1 VRRQSDI
8 AQSGVLVLNPAYTFD
23 HFVIGKSNDL
33 AAASATAVAAQPG
46 QTYNPLFI
54 YGETGL
60 GKTHLMQAVA
70 HEVLGRRPATRLV
83 YVSAEQFT
91 NDLVAAMQQADL
103 SPFEAQYH
111 SADLLLIDDVHILA
125 GRRAAQDAFAETF
138 RVLYEAGRQI
148 MMTSDRAPQS
158 SGLDSELVGRFRG
171 GRVADVSRP
180 DVEHRLAILREK
192 ISAGTHAA
200 SVPDDV
206 VSYIADHVSTNVRAM
221 EGALV
226 RLVAYAAL
234 KSRSV
239 TLDLAREALTT
250 VTTPSRA
257 SAGSADVTLVARR
270 VAVEWGV
277 TPEALASK
285 RRTKEIVE
293 PRQVAMHLCREILG
307 MTLADIGAAFG
318 GRDHSTV
325 IHGLEKVQGEMASD
339 KAFSERVRR
348 VAESLR

>member
-1 VRRQSDI
+1 M
-8 AQSGVLVLNPAYTFD
+8 LVLNPGYTFA

-70 HEVLGRRPATRLV
+70 HEVLVRRPATNLV

-91 NDLVAAMQQADL
+91 NDLVASMQQADM
-103 SPFEAQYH
+103 SPFRSRYH
-111 SADLLLIDDVHILA
+111 AADLLLIDDVHILA

-138 RVLYEAGRQI
+138 AVLYNGGRQI

-158 SGLDSELVGRFRG
+158 SGLDAELVGRFRSG
-171 GRVADVSRP
+171 KIADVSRP

-192 ISAGTHAA
+192 IKIGAHSPPI
-200 SVPDDV
+200 PDDV
-206 VSYIADHVSTNVRAM
+206 ASFIADQVSTNIRAM
-221 EGALV
+221 EGALT
-226 RLVAYAAL
+226 RLQAYATL
-234 KSRSV
+234 KSRAI
-239 TLDLAREALTT
+239 TLELAREAL
-250 VTTPSRA
+250 PLGKAPHASPARA
-257 SAGSADVTLVARR
+257 DALLVAKR
-270 VAVEWGV
+270 VAAEWGV

-293 PRQVAMHLCREILG
+293 PRQVAMHLCREILR

-325 IHGLEKVQGEMASD
+325 IHGLEKVQGEMASNA
-339 KAFSERVRR
+339 AFSARVKR

>member
-1 VRRQSDI
+1 
-8 AQSGVLVLNPAYTFD
+8 LLNPSYTFA

-46 QTYNPLFI
+46 RTYNPLFI

-70 HEVLGRRPATRLV
+70 HEVLGARPSTRLV

-91 NDLVAAMQQADL
+91 NDLVASLQQADL
-103 SPFEAQYH
+103 SLFQSRYH
-111 SADLLLIDDVHILA
+111 TADLLLIDDVHILA

-138 RVLYEAGRQI
+138 AVLYDTGRQI
-148 MMTSDRAPQS
+148 MLTSDRAPQS
-158 SGLDSELVGRFRG
+158 SGLDSELVGRFRSG
-171 GRVADVSRP
+171 KIADVSRP

-192 ISAGTHAA
+192 VRIGACGPHAA
-200 SVPDDV
+200 HVPDDV
-206 VSYIADHVSTNVRAM
+206 VSYLADSVSTNVRAM

-234 KSRSV
+234 KSRPV
-239 TLDLAREALTT
+239 TLDLAREALPT
-250 VTTPSRA
+250 VTAPAVLRS
-257 SAGSADVTLVARR
+257 GVVSADAVLIARR
-270 VAVEWGV
+270 VAAEWGV
-277 TPEALASK
+277 TPEALSSK
-285 RRTKEIVE
+285 RRTAEIVE

-307 MTLADIGAAFG
+307 MTLADIGAVFG

-325 IHGLEKVQGEMASD
+325 IHGLERVKWEMGVNA
-339 KAFSERVRR
+339 AFSARVRR
-348 VAESLR
+348 LEEALR

>member
-1 VRRQSDI
+1 
-8 AQSGVLVLNPAYTFD
+8 VLNPTYTFA

-33 AAASATAVAAQPG
+33 AAASATAVAARPG
-46 QTYNPLFI
+46 RTYNPLFI

-70 HEVLGRRPATRLV
+70 HEVLGRHPETRLV

-91 NDLVAAMQQADL
+91 NDLVSSMQQADL
-103 SPFEAQYH
+103 SPFRARYH
-111 SADLLLIDDVHILA
+111 TADLLLIDDVHILA

-138 RVLYEAGRQI
+138 AVLHAGGRQI

-171 GRVADVSRP
+171 GKVADVSRP
-180 DVEHRLAILREK
+180 DVEHRHAILREK
-192 ISAGTHAA
+192 IKFGAPGPA
-200 SVPDDV
+200 VPDDV
-206 VSYIADHVSTNVRAM
+206 IAFIADQVTQNVRAM
-221 EGALV
+221 EGALT
-226 RLVAYAAL
+226 RLIAYATL
-234 KSRSV
+234 KSRPVS
-239 TLDLAREALTT
+239 LDLAREAL
-250 VTTPSRA
+250 PLKA
-257 SAGSADVTLVARR
+257 AAAPSADAELVARR
-270 VAVEWGV
+270 VAAEWGV

-307 MTLADIGAAFG
+307 MTLSDIGAAFG

-325 IHGLEKVQGEMASD
+325 IHGLERVHAEMGFNP
-339 KAFSERVRR
+339 AFSARVRR
-348 VAESLR
+348 LEEGLR

>member
-1 VRRQSDI
+1 
-8 AQSGVLVLNPAYTFD
+8 VLVHNLSTESGKVRAQLNPTYTFAR
-23 HFVIGKSNDL
+23 FVIGKSNDL

-70 HEVLGRRPATRLV
+70 HEVTTRRPSTRLV

-91 NDLVAAMQQADL
+91 NDLVAAVQQANL
-103 SPFEAQYH
+103 SPFHARYH

-138 RVLYEAGRQI
+138 RVLSDAGRQV
-148 MMTSDRAPQS
+148 MLTSDRAPQA
-158 SGLDSELVGRFRG
+158 SGLDQELVGRFRS

-192 ISAGTHAA
+192 IRTGAHA
-200 SVPDDV
+200 VPDDV
-206 VSYIADHVSTNVRAM
+206 VSFIADEVTQNVRAM

-226 RLVAYAAL
+226 RLLAYASL
-234 KSRSV
+234 KTRPV
-239 TLDLAREALTT
+239 TLDLAREALSRT
-250 VTTPSRA
+250 VPSSTSGA
-257 SAGSADVTLVARR
+257 SANAALVARR
-270 VAVEWGV
+270 VAQEWGV

-285 RRTKEIVE
+285 RRTKEIVG

-325 IHGLEKVQGEMASD
+325 IHGLEKVQGEMAVD
-339 KAFSERVRR
+339 AVFSARVRR

>member
-1 VRRQSDI
+1 VHKL
-8 AQSGVLVLNPAYTFD
+8 VLVLNPSYTFA

-46 QTYNPLFI
+46 RTYNPLFI

-70 HEVLGRRPATRLV
+70 HEVLKTRPAARLV

-91 NDLVAAMQQADL
+91 NDLVASLQQADL
-103 SPFEAQYH
+103 SVFQSRYH
-111 SADLLLIDDVHILA
+111 TADLLLIDDVHILA

-138 RVLYEAGRQI
+138 AVLYDTGRQI

-158 SGLDSELVGRFRG
+158 SGLDSELVGRFRWG
-171 GRVADVSRP
+171 KVTDVSRP

-192 ISAGTHAA
+192 VRIGAYGPHAA
-200 SVPDDV
+200 HVPDDV
-206 VSYIADHVSTNVRAM
+206 VSFLADNVSTNVRAM

-234 KSRSV
+234 KSRPV
-239 TLDLAREALTT
+239 TLDLAREALPS
-250 VTTPSRA
+250 VTAPASRTGVA
-257 SAGSADVTLVARR
+257 NADAQFIARR
-270 VAVEWGV
+270 VAAEWGV
-277 TPEALASK
+277 TPEALSSK
-285 RRTKEIVE
+285 RRTAEIVE

-307 MTLADIGAAFG
+307 MTLADIGAVFG

-325 IHGLEKVQGEMASD
+325 IHGLERVQWEMRVNA
-339 KAFSERVRR
+339 AFSARVRR
-348 VAESLR
+348 LEEALR